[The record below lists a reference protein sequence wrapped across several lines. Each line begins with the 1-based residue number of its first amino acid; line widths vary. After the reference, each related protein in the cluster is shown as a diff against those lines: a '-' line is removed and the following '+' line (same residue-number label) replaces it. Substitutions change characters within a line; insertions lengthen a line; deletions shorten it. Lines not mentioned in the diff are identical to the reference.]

1 MKVANS
7 KKKQKQKQKLVDIY
21 KCIHIKTR
29 NKYS

>member
-7 KKKQKQKQKLVDIY
+7 KKKRKKETGEY
-21 KCIHIKTR
+21 NKCIHIKIR